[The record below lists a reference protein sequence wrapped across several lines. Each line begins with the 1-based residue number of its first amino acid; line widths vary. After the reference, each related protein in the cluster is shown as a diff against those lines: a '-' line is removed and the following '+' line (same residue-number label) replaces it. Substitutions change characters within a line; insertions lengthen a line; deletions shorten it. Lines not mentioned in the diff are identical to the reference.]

1 MKLLFH
7 IFITVWIRATFPRY
21 RYDQFMSLCWI
32 YLLPV
37 TLCMLLFWMVVSFQ
51 YILLHSLYR
60 VIYSSLIGIIHFF
73 LLYLILIGSLLILLS
88 MKLFSILYIFRY
100 NPDNEKSILYEC
112 GFLPKNDVPIQY
124 EISFYT
130 LGLTFVIF
138 DLELLLI
145 FPFVW
150 EIMNVRTL
158 SF

>member
-1 MKLLFH
+1 
-7 IFITVWIRATFPRY
+7 
-21 RYDQFMSLCWI
+21 MSAC
-32 YLLPV
+32 
-37 TLCMLLFWMVVSFQ
+37 
-51 YILLHSLYR
+51 SLE
-60 VIYSSLIGIIHFF
+60 INL
-73 LLYLILIGSLLILLS
+73 LLS

-145 FPFVW
+145 FPFV
-150 EIMNVRTL
+150 
-158 SF
+158 